1 MADKQQRSG
10 GPVIES
16 TVVKPSRSQAS
27 TQGTEVDETAES
39 NMAMIEE
46 LQTGSGSSAGLQN
59 YQQTL
64 GTWLGSELYGAVS
77 DELELNSLAAHA
89 DKALTSAIRSAASN
103 IDRLEDHPNV
113 YMDPNFADT
122 FSRAVALEFEGVA
135 AAWVR
140 SSEGQRLVG
149 RLNNWVDANPE
160 TVATVGLL
168 AAGGAIAANMEIP
181 ELKHKFD
188 ISDELTATVGVQLGR
203 FRDIALEEVRGK
215 LEYHSGN
222 LIMAFEA
229 AHDDDRGTSAQF
241 QLKYSW

>member
-1 MADKQQRSG
+1 MADKQHRDS
-10 GPVIES
+10 GPVLES
-16 TVVKPSRSQAS
+16 TVVRPSSSRAS
-27 TQGTEVDETAES
+27 TANEEEAES
-39 NMAMIEE
+39 NAAMIED
-46 LQTGSGSSAGLQN
+46 LQTSSGAAAGLQN

-77 DELELNSLAAHA
+77 DELELNSLASHA
-89 DKALTSAIRSAASN
+89 DKALTSAIKSAASN
-103 IDRLEDHPNV
+103 IDRLADNPNV

-135 AAWVR
+135 AEWVR

-181 ELKHKFD
+181 ELKHKFE
-188 ISDELTATVGVQLGR
+188 ISDELTASVGVQLGR
-203 FRDIALEEVRGK
+203 FRDIALQEVRGK
-215 LEYHSGN
+215 LEYHSGD